1 MYHIQED
8 KRAQK
13 SAVLILQALMQCMQD
28 KRYEAITITDIC
40 QASTVS
46 RATFYRLFDRK
57 DDVISWGLDLF
68 CTDFCTHLEGQS
80 IREKLESY
88 FAAWMSNPVM
98 LDLIV
103 IIHREDIPYESYRKR
118 VDMLEHDFM
127 NMELSDHHV
136 MILSAIVTSL
146 LTNWAQSGKK
156 EKPAELVDIFIKVIG
171 DLNACFTMN

>member
-1 MYHIQED
+1 M
-8 KRAQK
+8 
-13 SAVLILQALMQCMQD
+13 
-28 KRYEAITITDIC
+28 
-40 QASTVS
+40 
-46 RATFYRLFDRK
+46 
-57 DDVISWGLDLF
+57 ISWGLDLF

-118 VDMLEHDFM
+118 VDMLEHYFM

-156 EKPAELVDIFIKVIG
+156 EKPAELVDII
-171 DLNACFTMN
+171 